1 MRALRNTL
9 IAVAVVALL
18 GVAVDRV
25 AKVVVEG
32 QAERHIQETYGLTS
46 SPDLTVGGFP
56 FLTQILRRD
65 LRRVSISA
73 VGIPFG
79 SATALSVDVTARHV
93 ELLPGYEGRA
103 ASVTGTLTVPYADL
117 VRLAQ
122 DAGAAAFD
130 VSYGGEPGL
139 VAIDATVD
147 LPAGPVAVR
156 ASSEVLFADQT
167 ITVALASLEVAGTPA
182 PAPVRQAVGDR
193 LDFAIRLPTV
203 PGVGEVGVQAVTA
216 TDDGVL
222 VTVAGT
228 DIAVG

>member
-1 MRALRNTL
+1 MRILRNTL
-9 IAVAVVALL
+9 IAVAVIALI

-32 QAERHIQETYGLTS
+32 QAERHIQDAYGLTS
-46 SPDLTVGGFP
+46 SPDVTVGGFP

-65 LRRVSISA
+65 LQRVSISA
-73 VGIPFG
+73 AGVPFG
-79 SATALSVDVTARHV
+79 SATALAVEATARDV

-122 DAGAAAFD
+122 DAGAAVFD
-130 VSYGGEPGL
+130 VSYGGQPGL

-147 LPAGPVAVR
+147 LPTGAVAVR
-156 ASSEVLFADQT
+156 ASSQVLFSEQA
-167 ITVALASLEVAGTPA
+167 ITVALASLEVDGTPA
-182 PAPVRQAVGDR
+182 PAPVRQAIGDR

-203 PGVGEVGVQAVTA
+203 PGVGEVGVQAVITS
-216 TDDGVL
+216 DDGVL

>member
-9 IAVAVVALL
+9 IAVAVIALI
-18 GVAVDRV
+18 GVGVDRV

-46 SPDLTVGGFP
+46 SPHVTVGGFP

-65 LRRVSISA
+65 LQRVSISA
-73 VGIPFG
+73 VGVPLG
-79 SATALSVDVTARHV
+79 SASALSVEATARDV

-117 VRLAQ
+117 IRLAQ
-122 DAGAAAFD
+122 DAGEAFD
-130 VSYGGEPGL
+130 VSYGGEPGV

-147 LPAGPVAVR
+147 LPTGPVAVR
-156 ASSEVLFADQT
+156 ALSEVLFAEQT
-167 ITVALASLEVAGTPA
+167 ITVALASLEVDGTPA
-182 PAPVRQAVGDR
+182 PTPVRQAVGDR

-216 TDDGVL
+216 TDNGVL